1 MRGTTANSTF
11 AKRYMQLKNNM
22 GYCLSYYIADEELN
36 EKLNL
41 QDFDVDKYITENI
54 TFEHEFLDKWF
65 RRNEYSGDSKIWD
78 VLLKLLAILD
88 SSEKSILNQILKEVN
103 YLPETVNRSRL
114 YYNSSEN
121 CKLIFEE
128 LKKISISNIEKALDN
143 KEIEKKLRDSD
154 CYNCSTTY
162 RKEQFIREFIAIQ
175 NAYYEA
181 SFLNKTVL
189 ICIG

>member
-1 MRGTTANSTF
+1 
-11 AKRYMQLKNNM
+11 M
-22 GYCLSYYIADEELN
+22 GYFLSYYIVDEELN

-41 QDFDVDKYITENI
+41 QDFDLDKYITENI
-54 TFEHEFLDKWF
+54 TFEHEFLEMWF
-65 RRNEYSGDSKIWD
+65 SRNEYSGDSKIWE
-78 VLLKLLAILD
+78 VLIKLLSILD
-88 SSEKSILNQILKEVN
+88 SSEKKVLNQILNEEN
-103 YLPETVNRSRL
+103 YLSETANRSCL

-128 LKKISISNIEKALDN
+128 LKKISISDVEKALDN

-154 CYNCSTTY
+154 CYNCDTIF